1 MFEAAR
7 ALRRSE
13 ASLLCGWTGMVD
25 MAEAVEG
32 ILDME
37 GGETNAV
44 IVWRLPEDAN
54 FGGERL
60 LSG

>member
-1 MFEAAR
+1 
-7 ALRRSE
+7 
-13 ASLLCGWTGMVD
+13 